1 MDGRHADD
9 DFVSKVNNSLEKA
22 LCNTLFHAVFYP
34 CLTVQSTFEIQPAF

>member
-22 LCNTLFHAVFYP
+22 LCNTLIFLRHISVI
-34 CLTVQSTFEIQPAF
+34 T